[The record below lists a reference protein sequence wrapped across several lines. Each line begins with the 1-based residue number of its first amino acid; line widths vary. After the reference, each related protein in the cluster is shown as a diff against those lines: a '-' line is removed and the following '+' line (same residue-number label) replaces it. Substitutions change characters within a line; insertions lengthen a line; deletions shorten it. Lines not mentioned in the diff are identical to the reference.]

1 MASGKKSALSDQ
13 QAEALRALPSVEELI
28 EAPDLAEAIGEYGRE
43 LVVDSA
49 RIVLER
55 TRRGILAG
63 KGGGGLANRA
73 AGGAASAA
81 AGGGAAADLT
91 RQIADEAASVFL
103 PSLKT
108 LVNATGVVVH
118 TNLGRSVLAPEAIEA
133 VVRTAASYSNLEYN
147 LEAGARG
154 SRHDH
159 INRIIMALT
168 GAEGAL
174 VVNNNAAA
182 VFLAL
187 AVFGSG
193 HEVVVSRGELVE
205 IGGSFRIPDIMASSA
220 ARMVEVGTTNKTKIS
235 DYEKAIGADTT
246 MLLHVHTSNYKVVGF
261 TAEVG
266 IAELA
271 RLGHER
277 GLVVVDDLG
286 SGVLAEMPALAEE
299 PSVHDSLAA
308 GADVVTFSGDKL
320 LGGPQAGIIVGR
332 KEYIE
337 KMKAHPLARALR
349 VDKMTLAALQA
360 TLALYLKPELALEK
374 IPTLRMLSEPLEA
387 IKERAEFMAA
397 ELRSALSAS
406 EVANMSLNEELE
418 NNVRAAWIGDAMAI
432 EVQRATSK
440 VGGGALPLLEL
451 DSYVCS
457 IRPAAIT
464 VDELATRL
472 RETDPPVI
480 GRIHKER
487 LLLDARTVLPEQL
500 RDIASAFTQALQSMP
515 TSPSATD

>member
-1 MASGKKSALSDQ
+1 MAGGKKGALSEQ

-28 EAPDLAEAIGEYGRE
+28 EAPELVAAIEDYGRE

-49 RIVLER
+49 RVVLER
-55 TRRGILAG
+55 TRKGILAG
-63 KGGGGLANRA
+63 KGAALGGGESGQAGVA
-73 AGGAASAA
+73 ASGGGTGQAGGTVS
-81 AGGGAAADLT
+81 DLA

-103 PSLKT
+103 PSLKI

-133 VVRTAASYSNLEYN
+133 VVNAAASYSNLEYN
-147 LEAGARG
+147 LAAGGRG

-159 INRIIMALT
+159 INRIIIALT

-187 AVFGSG
+187 VVFGSG

-235 DYEKAIGADTT
+235 DYEKAIGPDTT

-286 SGVLAEMPALAEE
+286 SGVLAEMPALADE

-320 LGGPQAGIIVGR
+320 LGGPQAGIIVGKR
-332 KEYIE
+332 EYIE
-337 KMKAHPLARALR
+337 KMKAHPLARTLR

-360 TLALYLKPELALEK
+360 TLALYLKPEVALER
-374 IPTLRMLSEPLEA
+374 IPTLRMLSEPLDTLKA
-387 IKERAEFMAA
+387 RAEEMAA
-397 ELRSALSAS
+397 GLREVLGDVSKSGRMSKAGDENSAGPPATVDV
-406 EVANMSLNEELE
+406 EK
-418 NNVRAAWIGDAMAI
+418 
-432 EVQRATSK
+432 ATSK

-451 DSYVCS
+451 DSYVCAVS
-457 IRPAAIT
+457 PSALT
-464 VDELATRL
+464 VNELAARL

-487 LLLDARTVLPEQL
+487 LLLDARTVLPEQPPK
-500 RDIASAFTQALQSMP
+500 IASAFTQALQAASAQ
-515 TSPSATD
+515 SPASG